1 MEKKNTISFAFLV
14 GIIASLVTIASVVA
28 SVLIIIDKK
37 KKREDKELDE
47 YLESSIL

>member
-1 MEKKNTISFAFLV
+1 MENKNKISFALLV

-28 SVLIIIDKK
+28 SVLIIMDRK